1 MMNKKKVISALILL
15 IIICTKSYSKE
26 NVFIIYDVNNK
37 LITNIDVKKE
47 STYLVALNDQLK
59 NLNKKRILEI
69 AEESILRE
77 TIKKIELD
85 KYFDLEKKPLI
96 VDDYVR
102 NFYLRLKLKNEIE
115 FQEYL
120 QSYGLSID
128 LIEYKIQ
135 IEIAWN
141 KLIYDKFNKLVK
153 INNKKIRKEIELNKD
168 ETKEKKYLL
177 SEIVF
182 EIKNQDDLNQKT
194 NNIEKSIKEIGF
206 KNSANIYSISDSS
219 KFGGEIGWIE
229 EKQLSKKI
237 FVKIDN
243 LKIGEYSNPIN
254 AGGSFLILKINDIK
268 YEKKITNIKQE
279 IEKKIQFETNRQLE
293 QFSKIYYN
301 KVKINTHINE
311 L

>member
-1 MMNKKKVISALILL
+1 MNKKKVISALILL

-47 STYLVALNDQLK
+47 STYLIALNDQLK

-85 KYFDLEKKPLI
+85 KYFDLKKNPLI

-168 ETKEKKYLL
+168 ESKEKKYLL

-206 KNSANIYSISDSS
+206 KNSANIYSISNSS

-237 FVKIDN
+237 FIKINN

>member
-1 MMNKKKVISALILL
+1 MNKKKVISALILL

-47 STYLVALNDQLK
+47 STYLIALNDQLK

-85 KYFDLEKKPLI
+85 KYFDLKKNPLI

-168 ETKEKKYLL
+168 ESKEKKYLL

-194 NNIEKSIKEIGF
+194 INIEKSIKEIGF
-206 KNSANIYSISDSS
+206 KNSANIYSISNSS

-237 FVKIDN
+237 FIKINN

-268 YEKKITNIKQE
+268 FEKKITNIKQE

>member
-1 MMNKKKVISALILL
+1 M
-15 IIICTKSYSKE
+15 
-26 NVFIIYDVNNK
+26 
-37 LITNIDVKKE
+37 
-47 STYLVALNDQLK
+47 
-59 NLNKKRILEI
+59 
-69 AEESILRE
+69 
-77 TIKKIELD
+77 
-85 KYFDLEKKPLI
+85 
-96 VDDYVR
+96 
-102 NFYLRLKLKNEIE
+102 
-115 FQEYL
+115 
-120 QSYGLSID
+120 
-128 LIEYKIQ
+128 
-135 IEIAWN
+135 
-141 KLIYDKFNKLVK
+141 
-153 INNKKIRKEIELNKD
+153 
-168 ETKEKKYLL
+168 